1 MNDDYIKIT
10 EQQADIIT
18 KVLSESQKFM
28 REQKVSK
35 KIILNFVTII
45 SCIGNIPLNNVT
57 QYISMFKNI
66 SNCINVLICLN
77 QFLKA

>member
-28 REQKVSK
+28 RGQKVSK
-35 KIILNFVTII
+35 NIILNFVTII
-45 SCIGNIPLNNVT
+45 T
-57 QYISMFKNI
+57 
-66 SNCINVLICLN
+66 
-77 QFLKA
+77 FL